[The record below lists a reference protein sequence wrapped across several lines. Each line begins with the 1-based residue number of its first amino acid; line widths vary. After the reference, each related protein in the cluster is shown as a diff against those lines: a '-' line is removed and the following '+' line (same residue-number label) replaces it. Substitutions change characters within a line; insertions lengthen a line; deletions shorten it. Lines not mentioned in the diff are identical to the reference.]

1 LRQNAEEDAMAKRSK
16 PTKRKARAAQKS
28 RRVPVKRPA
37 VAKAATKRPAPAK
50 HRQGGLFASLK
61 PNAANFAPLTPISF
75 LSRTAAIH
83 PERIAVVHGALR
95 LTYQQLLE
103 RARRLGS
110 ALARRGVR
118 PGQTVAAMLPNV
130 PAMLEA
136 HHGVP
141 MCGAVLNT
149 INTRLDPPTIAYIL
163 EHGEA
168 KVLITDREYAAQV
181 GPALA
186 RMKKPPLV
194 IDVDDPLHTG
204 PGERLGT
211 IEYEEFI
218 AGGDPGYVGPP
229 VTDESSAIALNYT
242 SGTTGNP
249 KGVVYHHRGTFL
261 ETVGNTMAW
270 PLPPKPVYLW
280 TLPMFH
286 CNGWC
291 FPWSVTAMG
300 GTHICLRRVDPA
312 LIFPMI
318 VEHGVTHMCGAPT
331 VLNMLVS
338 APAEQRR
345 RFNHIVDI
353 QTGGSPPPAKVIK
366 GMEELGFRV
375 THIYGM
381 TELQGPSTLCVPQDS
396 WADLPLE
403 ERAVFN
409 ARQGV
414 RYPVVDGQMVA
425 DPKTLAPVERD
436 GEAIGEILVRGNTVM
451 LGYLKDAKATAEA
464 FRGGW
469 MHTGDLAVEHPDGYV
484 DIKDRAKD
492 IIISGGE
499 NISSVEVEIALYRHP
514 AVQLA
519 AVVARPDEKWG
530 ETPCAFVQL
539 KPGAEASADEIISFC
554 RDHLARYKA
563 PKSVVFGPLPTTA
576 TGKIQKFVLR
586 QQARDDVRSGRGSR

>member
-1 LRQNAEEDAMAKRSK
+1 MAKPRKTTVRALRISGKSSRRSTK
-16 PTKRKARAAQKS
+16 PAARGGAARPPKRKSAGNRAGG
-28 RRVPVKRPA
+28 PF
-37 VAKAATKRPAPAK
+37 AT
-50 HRQGGLFASLK
+50 LK
-61 PNAANFAPLTPISF
+61 PNAANFAALSPVAF
-75 LSRTAAIH
+75 LARTAAIH
-83 PERIAVVHGALR
+83 PNRTAVIHGERR
-95 LTYQQLLE
+95 FSYRQLQE
-103 RARRLGS
+103 RAHRLAS

-118 PGQTVAAMLPNV
+118 AGDTVSAMLPNV
-130 PAMLEA
+130 PAMLEC
-136 HHGVP
+136 HYGVP
-141 MCGAVLNT
+141 MLGAVLNT
-149 INTRLDPPTIAYIL
+149 INTRLDPATVAYIL
-163 EHGEA
+163 QHGEA

-181 GPALA
+181 GPALKQLK
-186 RMKKPPLV
+186 RRPLV
-194 IDVDDPLHTG
+194 VDVDDALHTG
-204 PGERLGT
+204 PGERLGA
-211 IEYEEFI
+211 IEYEDFLAE
-218 AGGDPGYVGPP
+218 GDPDFAWTPP
-229 VTDESSAIALNYT
+229 ADESNAIALNYT

-261 ETVGNTMAW
+261 ESVGNIMAW

-300 GTHICLRRVDPA
+300 GTHVCLRRVDPA
-312 LIFPMI
+312 QIFALIA
-318 VEHGVTHMCGAPT
+318 EHGVTHMCGAPT

-345 RFNHIVDI
+345 QKFDHVVDI

-381 TELQGPSTLCVPQDS
+381 TELQGPSTLCVPQDD
-396 WADLPLE
+396 WASLPLE
-403 ERAVFN
+403 ERAAFT

-414 RYPVVDGQMVA
+414 RYPVVEGHRVA
-425 DPKTLAPVERD
+425 DPKTLAPVPRD
-436 GEAIGEILVRGNTVM
+436 GKTIGEIMIRGNTVM
-451 LGYLKDAKATAEA
+451 LGYLKDGKATAAA
-464 FRGGW
+464 FAGGW

-484 DIKDRAKD
+484 EIKDRAKD

-539 KPGAEASADEIISFC
+539 KPGATATAEEVIAFC
-554 RDHLARYKA
+554 RAELAHFKA

-586 QQARDDVRSGRGSR
+586 EQAKAL

>member
-1 LRQNAEEDAMAKRSK
+1 MAKRSK
-16 PTKRKARAAQKS
+16 RPERRARAAGKS
-28 RRVPVKRPA
+28 GKRARPIA
-37 VAKAATKRPAPAK
+37 AKKAATKRPAAAK
-50 HRQGGLFASLK
+50 RANGGVFADLK
-61 PNAANFAPLTPISF
+61 PNPANFAPLTPISF
-75 LSRTAAIH
+75 LPRTAAIH

-118 PGQTVAAMLPNV
+118 PGQTVSAMLPNV

-168 KVLITDREYAAQV
+168 KVLITDREYAAQT

-186 RMKKPPLV
+186 LMKKPPLV
-194 IDVDDPLHTG
+194 IDVDDPLYTG
-204 PGERLGT
+204 PGERLGK

-218 AGGDPGYVGPP
+218 ATGDPDYAGVP
-229 VTDESSAIALNYT
+229 VTNESGAIALNYT

-261 ETVGNTMAW
+261 EAVGNTMAW
-270 PLPPKPVYLW
+270 PVPPKPVYLW

-318 VEHGVTHMCGAPT
+318 AEHGVTHMCGAPT

-381 TELQGPSTLCVPQDS
+381 TELQGPSTLCVPQDG

-414 RYPVVDGQMVA
+414 RYPVVDGQIVG
-425 DPKTLAPVERD
+425 DPKTLAPVARN

-451 LGYLKDAKATAEA
+451 LGYLKDKKATAEV

-484 DIKDRAKD
+484 EIKDRAKD

-499 NISSVEVEIALYRHP
+499 NISSVEVEIALYKHP

-519 AVVARPDEKWG
+519 AVVAKPDEKWG
-530 ETPCAFVQL
+530 ETPCAFIQL

-554 RDHLARYKA
+554 RDQLAHYKA
-563 PKSVVFGPLPTTA
+563 PKSVVFGSLPTTA

-586 QQARDDVRSGRGSR
+586 QQARDNVSSGRA

>member
-1 LRQNAEEDAMAKRSK
+1 MAKPKAVQRSGV
-16 PTKRKARAAQKS
+16 PRKAGNANS
-28 RRVPVKRPA
+28 RRSAGGEP
-37 VAKAATKRPAPAK
+37 AATRSGSARKAGPIFAGLRPS
-50 HRQGGLFASLK
+50 RV
-61 PNAANFAPLTPISF
+61 NFAPLTPISF
-75 LSRTAAIH
+75 LPRTAAIH
-83 PERIAVVHGALR
+83 PDRLAVVHGTQR
-95 LTYQQLLE
+95 FTYRQLQD
-103 RARRLGS
+103 RVRRLAS
-110 ALARRGVR
+110 ALSRHSVR
-118 PGQTVAAMLPNV
+118 PGDTVSAMLPNV

-136 HHGVP
+136 HFGVP
-141 MCGAVLNT
+141 LLGAVLNA
-149 INTRLDPPTIAYIL
+149 INTRLDPATVAYIL

-186 RMKKPPLV
+186 RLKRPPLV
-194 IDVDDPLHTG
+194 VDVDDPLYTG
-204 PGERLGT
+204 PGGRLGQ
-211 IEYEEFI
+211 IEYEDFI
-218 AGGDPGYVGPP
+218 ASGDPDFAGRP
-229 VTDESSAIALNYT
+229 VADESGPLALNYT

-261 ETVGNTMAW
+261 EAVGNTMAW

-300 GTHICLRRVDPA
+300 GTHVCLRRVDPA
-312 LIFPMI
+312 LIFAMI
-318 VEHGVTHMCGAPT
+318 AEHGVTHMCGAPT
-331 VLNMLVS
+331 VLSMLVG

-345 RFNHIVDI
+345 HFDHIVNI

-381 TELQGPSTLCVPQDS
+381 TELQGPSTLCVPQDH
-396 WADLPLE
+396 WTNLPLE
-403 ERAVFN
+403 ERAAFN

-414 RYPVVDGQMVA
+414 RYPVVEGQMVA
-425 DPKTLAPVERD
+425 DPKTLEPVVPD
-436 GEAIGEILVRGNTVM
+436 GKTIGEIMVRGNTVM
-451 LGYLKDAKATAEA
+451 LGYLKQPKATAEA

-484 DIKDRAKD
+484 EIKDRAKD

-499 NISSVEVEIALYRHP
+499 NISSVEVEIALYKHP
-514 AVQLA
+514 AVALA

-539 KPGAEASADEIISFC
+539 KPGTDASADEIIAFC
-554 RDHLARYKA
+554 RDQLAHYKA

-586 QQARDDVRSGRGSR
+586 ERARAVVRSAGV

>member
-1 LRQNAEEDAMAKRSK
+1 MAK
-16 PTKRKARAAQKS
+16 PRKTTVRALRISGKSS
-28 RRVPVKRPA
+28 RRSTKPA
-37 VAKAATKRPAPAK
+37 ARGGAGRQPRRKSADNRAGGPFAT
-50 HRQGGLFASLK
+50 LK
-61 PNAANFAPLTPISF
+61 PNAANFAALSPVAF
-75 LSRTAAIH
+75 LARTAAVHPNRTAVIH
-83 PERIAVVHGALR
+83 GDHR
-95 LTYQQLLE
+95 LSYRQLQQ
-103 RARRLGS
+103 RAHRLAS
-110 ALARRGVR
+110 ALAKRGVR
-118 PGQTVAAMLPNV
+118 AGDTVSAMLPNV
-130 PAMLEA
+130 PAMLEC
-136 HHGVP
+136 HYGVP
-141 MCGAVLNT
+141 MLGAVLNT
-149 INTRLDPPTIAYIL
+149 INTRLDPATVAYIL
-163 EHGEA
+163 QHGEA

-181 GPALA
+181 GPALKQLK
-186 RMKKPPLV
+186 RRPLV
-194 IDVDDPLHTG
+194 VDVDDPPHTG
-204 PGERLGT
+204 PGERLGA
-211 IEYEEFI
+211 IEYEDFLAE
-218 AGGDPGYVGPP
+218 GDPDFAWTPP
-229 VTDESSAIALNYT
+229 ADESSAIALNYT

-261 ETVGNTMAW
+261 ESVGNIMAW

-300 GTHICLRRVDPA
+300 GTHVCLRRVDPA
-312 LIFPMI
+312 QIFALIA
-318 VEHGVTHMCGAPT
+318 EHGVTHMCGAPT

-338 APAEQRR
+338 APAEQRQK
-345 RFNHIVDI
+345 FDHVVDI

-381 TELQGPSTLCVPQDS
+381 TELQGPSTLCVPQDD
-396 WADLPLE
+396 WASLPLE
-403 ERAVFN
+403 ERAAFT

-414 RYPVVDGQMVA
+414 RYPVVEGHRVA
-425 DPKTLAPVERD
+425 DPKTLLPVPRD
-436 GEAIGEILVRGNTVM
+436 GKTIGEIMIRGNTVM
-451 LGYLKDAKATAEA
+451 LGYLKDKKATAAA
-464 FRGGW
+464 FAGGW

-484 DIKDRAKD
+484 EIKDRAKD

-539 KPGAEASADEIISFC
+539 KPGATATAEEMIAFC
-554 RDHLARYKA
+554 RAELAHFKA

-586 QQARDDVRSGRGSR
+586 EQAKAL

>member
-1 LRQNAEEDAMAKRSK
+1 MARSSK
-16 PTKRKARAAQKS
+16 SGRSGRVLGKTKRADV
-28 RRVPVKRPA
+28 RRSVRG
-37 VAKAATKRPAPAK
+37 KAATKRNNGAGKVRSRNA
-50 HRQGGLFASLK
+50 RGIFADLV
-61 PNAANFAPLTPISF
+61 PGAANFAPLTPLSF
-75 LSRTAAIH
+75 LRRSAEIH
-83 PERIAVVHGALR
+83 PGRVAVIHGAR
-95 LTYQQLLE
+95 RHNYRQFYS
-103 RARRLGS
+103 RARQLAS
-110 ALARRGVR
+110 ALARAGIA
-118 PGQTVAAMLPNV
+118 PGDTVSVMLPNV
-130 PAMLEA
+130 PAMVEA
-136 HHGVP
+136 HYGVP
-141 MCGAVLNT
+141 MLGAILNT
-149 INTRLDPPTIAYIL
+149 INTRLDAGTVAYIL

-168 KVLITDREYAAQV
+168 KALITDREFAAQV

-186 RMKKPPLV
+186 KLKKRPLV
-194 IDVDDPLHTG
+194 IDVDDPLYTG
-204 PGERLGT
+204 PGERLGK
-211 IEYEEFI
+211 IEYEDFI
-218 AGGDPGYVGPP
+218 AKGDPNFAWTPP
-229 VTDESSAIALNYT
+229 TDESSPIALNYT

-261 ETVGNTMAW
+261 ESVGNIMAW

-291 FPWSVTAMG
+291 FPWSVVAMG
-300 GTHICLRRVDPA
+300 GTHVCLRKVDPA

-331 VLNMLVS
+331 VLNMLIS

-345 RFNHIVDI
+345 KFDHVVDI

-381 TELQGPSTLCVPQDS
+381 TELQGPSTLCVPQDE
-396 WADLPLE
+396 WETLPLE
-403 ERAVFN
+403 ERAGLT

-414 RYPVVDGQMVA
+414 RYPVVDGHMVA
-425 DPKTLAPVERD
+425 DPKSLKPVPRD
-436 GEAIGEILVRGNTVM
+436 GKTIGEIMIQGNTVM
-451 LGYLKDAKATAEA
+451 LGYLKDAKATADT

-484 DIKDRAKD
+484 EIKDRAKD

-499 NISSVEVEIALYRHP
+499 NISSVEVEIALYKHP
-514 AVQLA
+514 AVQLV
-519 AVVARPDEKWG
+519 AVVARPDPKWG

-539 KPGAEASADEIISFC
+539 KPDAKATAEEIIAFC
-554 RDHLARYKA
+554 RDNLAHFKA
-563 PKSVVFGPLPTTA
+563 PKSVVFGAVPTTA

-586 QQARDDVRSGRGSR
+586 ERARAL

>member
-1 LRQNAEEDAMAKRSK
+1 MAKGKRSGARVGQESK
-16 PTKRKARAAQKS
+16 SRTKSSPRRAKRKTAALRRRAAPGGAK
-28 RRVPVKRPA
+28 RRPNG
-37 VAKAATKRPAPAK
+37 
-50 HRQGGLFASLK
+50 GGLFAALK

-75 LSRTAAIH
+75 LPRTAAIH
-83 PERIAVVHGALR
+83 PDRVAVVHGALR
-95 LTYQQLLE
+95 LTYAQL
-103 RARRLGS
+103 RKRVARLAS
-110 ALARRGVR
+110 ALSRHGVR
-118 PGQTVAAMLPNV
+118 PGDTVSAMLPNV

-136 HHGVP
+136 HFGVP
-141 MCGAVLNT
+141 LAGAVLNT
-149 INTRLDPPTIAYIL
+149 INTRLDPATVAYIL

-186 RMKKPPLV
+186 RLQRPPLV
-194 IDVDDPLHTG
+194 IDVDDPLFSG
-204 PGERLGT
+204 PGERLGK
-211 IEYEEFI
+211 IEYEDFI
-218 AGGDPGYVGPP
+218 AAGDPDFAATP

-261 ETVGNTMAW
+261 EAVGNTMAW

-300 GTHICLRRVDPA
+300 GTHICLRKVDPA

-381 TELQGPSTLCVPQDS
+381 TELQGPSTLCVPQDY

-403 ERAVFN
+403 QRAVFN

-425 DPKTLAPVERD
+425 DPQTLAPVARN
-436 GEAIGEILVRGNTVM
+436 GAAIGEIMVRGNTVM
-451 LGYLKDAKATAEA
+451 LGYLKDPKATADA

-469 MHTGDLAVEHPDGYV
+469 MHTGDLAVEHADGYV
-484 DIKDRAKD
+484 EIKDRAKD

-499 NISSVEVEIALYRHP
+499 NISSVEIEIALYRHP
-514 AVQLA
+514 AVALA
-519 AVVARPDEKWG
+519 AVVAKPDEKWG

-539 KPGAEASADEIISFC
+539 KAGADASADEIIAFC
-554 RDHLARYKA
+554 RAELAHFKA

-586 QQARDDVRSGRGSR
+586 ERARAQD

>member
-1 LRQNAEEDAMAKRSK
+1 MAKR
-16 PTKRKARAAQKS
+16 TKRLGQSTPAANKS
-28 RRVPVKRPA
+28 RGAAVRKTSRPKT
-37 VAKAATKRPAPAK
+37 VKAATRRPAAAK
-50 HRQGGLFASLK
+50 RANGGLFAALK

-75 LSRTAAIH
+75 LARSAAIH
-83 PERIAVVHGALR
+83 PERIAVVHGTVR
-95 LTYQQLLE
+95 LSYSQLQE
-103 RARRLGS
+103 RARRLAS
-110 ALARRGVR
+110 ALVRHGVR
-118 PGQTVAAMLPNV
+118 AGQTVSAMLPNV

-136 HHGVP
+136 HFGVP
-141 MCGAVLNT
+141 MAGAVLNT
-149 INTRLDPPTIAYIL
+149 INTRLDAATIAYIL
-163 EHGEA
+163 GHGEA

-186 RMKKPPLV
+186 QMKKPPLV
-194 IDVDDPLHTG
+194 IDVDDPLYTG

-211 IEYEEFI
+211 VAYEAFI
-218 AGGDPGYVGPP
+218 AGGDPDFAGKP

-261 ETVGNTMAW
+261 EAVGNTMAW

-300 GTHICLRRVDPA
+300 GTHVCLRRVDPA

-338 APAEQRR
+338 APEEQRR

-381 TELQGPSTLCVPQDS
+381 TELQGPSTLCVPQDR

-414 RYPVVDGQMVA
+414 RYPVVDGQIVA
-425 DPKTLAPVERD
+425 DPKTLAPVARN

-451 LGYLKDAKATAEA
+451 LGYLKDPKATAAA

-484 DIKDRAKD
+484 EIKDRAKD

-519 AVVARPDEKWG
+519 AVVAKPDEKWG

-539 KPGAEASADEIISFC
+539 KAGAEASAAEIIAFC
-554 RDHLARYKA
+554 REQLARYKV

-586 QQARDDVRSGRGSR
+586 EQARAGHSD

>member
-1 LRQNAEEDAMAKRSK
+1 MAKPKAVQRSGG
-16 PTKRKARAAQKS
+16 PRKAGNTKS
-28 RRVPVKRPA
+28 RRSAGRKP
-37 VAKAATKRPAPAK
+37 AATRSGSTRKAGEIFAGLRPS
-50 HRQGGLFASLK
+50 RV
-61 PNAANFAPLTPISF
+61 NFAPLTPISF
-75 LSRTAAIH
+75 LPRTAAIH
-83 PERIAVVHGALR
+83 PDRLAVVHGTQR
-95 LTYQQLLE
+95 FTYRQLQD
-103 RARRLGS
+103 RVRRLAS
-110 ALARRGVR
+110 ALARHGVR
-118 PGQTVAAMLPNV
+118 PGDTVSAMLPNV

-136 HHGVP
+136 HFGVP
-141 MCGAVLNT
+141 MLGAVLNA
-149 INTRLDPPTIAYIL
+149 INTRLDPATVAYIL

-186 RMKKPPLV
+186 RLKRPPLV
-194 IDVDDPLHTG
+194 VDVDDPLYAG
-204 PGERLGT
+204 PGGRLGP
-211 IEYEEFI
+211 IEYEDFI
-218 AGGDPGYVGPP
+218 ASGDPDFAGRP
-229 VTDESSAIALNYT
+229 VADESGPIALNYT

-261 ETVGNTMAW
+261 EAVGNTMAW

-286 CNGWC
+286 FNGWC

-300 GTHICLRRVDPA
+300 GTHVCLRRVDPA

-318 VEHGVTHMCGAPT
+318 AEHGVTHMCGAPT
-331 VLNMLVS
+331 VLSMLVG

-345 RFNHIVDI
+345 RFDHIVDI

-381 TELQGPSTLCVPQDS
+381 TELRGPSTLCVPQDH
-396 WADLPLE
+396 WTKLPLE
-403 ERAVFN
+403 ERAAFN

-414 RYPVVDGQMVA
+414 RYPVVEGQMVA
-425 DPKTLAPVERD
+425 DPKTLEPVVPD
-436 GEAIGEILVRGNTVM
+436 GKTIGEIMVRGNTVM
-451 LGYLKDAKATAEA
+451 LGYLKQPKATAEA

-469 MHTGDLAVEHPDGYV
+469 LHTGDLAVEHPDGYV
-484 DIKDRAKD
+484 EIKDRTKD

-499 NISSVEVEIALYRHP
+499 NISSVEVEIALYKHP
-514 AVQLA
+514 AVALA

-539 KPGAEASADEIISFC
+539 KPGTDASADEIIAFC
-554 RDHLARYKA
+554 RDQLAHYKA

-586 QQARDDVRSGRGSR
+586 ERARAVAGSAGV

>member
-1 LRQNAEEDAMAKRSK
+1 MAKRGKPK
-16 PTKRKARAAQKS
+16 PTSKGLRKAKSGDLRRPHPKS
-28 RRVPVKRPA
+28 RSHNSGRAIFR
-37 VAKAATKRPAPAK
+37 
-50 HRQGGLFASLK
+50 GLQ
-61 PNAANFAPLTPISF
+61 PNAANFAPLTPVSF
-75 LSRTAAIH
+75 LPRAADIH
-83 PERIAVVHGALR
+83 PGRVAVIHGTR
-95 LTYQQLLE
+95 RYTYRQFYD
-103 RARRLGS
+103 RARQLAS
-110 ALARRGVR
+110 ALATAGVR
-118 PGQTVAAMLPNV
+118 AGDTVSAMLPNV
-130 PAMLEA
+130 PAMVEA
-136 HHGVP
+136 HYGVP
-141 MCGAVLNT
+141 MLGAVLNT
-149 INTRLDPPTIAYIL
+149 INTRLEAATIAYIL

-168 KVLITDREYAAQV
+168 KVLITDREFSGQV

-186 RMKKPPLV
+186 KLKKRPLV
-194 IDVDDPLHTG
+194 IDVDDALYSG
-204 PGERLGT
+204 PGELLGT
-211 IEYEEFI
+211 IEYDEFI
-218 AGGDPGYVGPP
+218 SNGDPHFPWAPP
-229 VTDESSAIALNYT
+229 TDESSAIALNYT

-249 KGVVYHHRGTFL
+249 KGVVYHHRGAYLNAVGDILTFGL
-261 ETVGNTMAW
+261 SSHA
-270 PLPPKPVYLW
+270 VYLW

-291 FPWSVTAMG
+291 FPWSVVAMG
-300 GTHICLRRVDPA
+300 GTHVCLRKVDPA

-331 VLNMLVS
+331 VLNLLTS

-345 RFNHIVDI
+345 RFEHVVDI

-381 TELQGPSTLCVPQDS
+381 TELQGPSTLCVPQDG
-396 WADLPLE
+396 WEALPLE
-403 ERAVFN
+403 ERAALT

-414 RYPVVDGQMVA
+414 RYPVVDGHMVA
-425 DPKTLAPVERD
+425 DPKSLKPVPRD
-436 GEAIGEILVRGNTVM
+436 GRTIGEIMVRGNTVM
-451 LGYLKDAKATAEA
+451 LGYLKDSRATADT

-469 MHTGDLAVEHPDGYV
+469 MHTGDLAVEHPDGYIE
-484 DIKDRAKD
+484 IKDRAKD

-519 AVVARPDEKWG
+519 AVVARPDQKWG

-539 KPGAEASADEIISFC
+539 KLCTDASAEEIIAFC
-554 RDHLARYKA
+554 RDQLAHFKA

-586 QQARDDVRSGRGSR
+586 ERARAL

>member
-1 LRQNAEEDAMAKRSK
+1 MARAKKQKTPPRKRR
-16 PTKRKARAAQKS
+16 PEKRKPAAKNKRAR
-28 RRVPVKRPA
+28 PDNP
-37 VAKAATKRPAPAK
+37 
-50 HRQGGLFASLK
+50 FASMR
-61 PNAANFAPLTPISF
+61 PNPANFAPLTPLSF
-75 LSRTAAIH
+75 LPRTAEIH
-83 PERIAVVHGALR
+83 PGRVAVIHGDHR
-95 LTYQQLLE
+95 YTYRQFYA
-103 RARRLGS
+103 RARQLAS
-110 ALARRGVR
+110 ALARQGVL
-118 PGQTVAAMLPNV
+118 PGDTVSVMLPNV

-141 MCGAVLNT
+141 MLGAVLNT
-149 INTRLDPPTIAYIL
+149 INTRLEPATVAYIL

-186 RMKKPPLV
+186 KLKKRPFV
-194 IDVDDPLHTG
+194 IDVDDPLYTG
-204 PGERLGT
+204 PGERLGK
-211 IEYEEFI
+211 IEYEQFI
-218 AGGDPGYVGPP
+218 AGGDPDYAWTMPS
-229 VTDESSAIALNYT
+229 DESGAIALNYT

-261 ETVGNTMAW
+261 ESVGNTMAW

-291 FPWSVTAMG
+291 FPWSVVAMG
-300 GTHICLRRVDPA
+300 GTHVCLRKVDPA

-318 VEHGVTHMCGAPT
+318 AEHGVTHMCGAPT
-331 VLNMLVS
+331 VLAMLTA

-345 RFNHIVDI
+345 SFPHIVDI

-366 GMEELGFRV
+366 AMEELGFRV

-381 TELQGPSTLCVPQDS
+381 TELLGPSTFCAQQDA
-396 WADLPLE
+396 WNGLPLE
-403 ERAVFN
+403 ERAILS

-414 RYPVVDGQMVA
+414 RYPVVEGQMVA
-425 DPKTLAPVERD
+425 DPKTLVPVAKD
-436 GEAIGEILVRGNTVM
+436 GMAIGEIMIRGNTVM
-451 LGYLKDAKATAEA
+451 LGYLKDPKASAAT

-469 MHTGDLAVEHPDGYV
+469 MHTGDLAVEHPDGYIE
-484 DIKDRAKD
+484 IKDRAKD

-539 KPGAEASADEIISFC
+539 KPGTSATESEMIAFC
-554 RDHLARYKA
+554 RDQLAHFKA

-586 QQARDDVRSGRGSR
+586 DQIRAAKN